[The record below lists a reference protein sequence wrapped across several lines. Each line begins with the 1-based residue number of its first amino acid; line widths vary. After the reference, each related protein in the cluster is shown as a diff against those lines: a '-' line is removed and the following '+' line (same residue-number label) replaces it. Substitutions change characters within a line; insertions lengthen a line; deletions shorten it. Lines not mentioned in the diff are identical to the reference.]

1 MSGLGAC
8 LFLILALSNF
18 VSSEKA
24 VICYYG
30 TWATYRD
37 GLGKFDVENI
47 DPHLCTHLIYAFAG
61 INENGTL
68 KSLDPSLDL
77 PDGGGRDN
85 FGKFNALKKKN
96 PSLKTLLAV
105 GGWNEGSAKYSKMA
119 GNPTLRN
126 NFITS
131 ALNMIKKHG
140 FDGLDID
147 WEYPNSRDTVYGR
160 KDVDNFS
167 TLLKEI
173 KAVFDQQGLLLTA
186 AVCSVRSSATQSYNV
201 SEISKYLDMVHIMTY
216 DMHGSWDWPGLT
228 PVTGHNAPI
237 HQGEG
242 DEGANPEKL
251 LNVEQSLK
259 YWIGAGCPPEK
270 IALGVPFYGRA
281 FKLKDANKN
290 GVKSPA
296 AGAGIFQ
303 IFMLMQLEL
312 LFTATADS
320 IGYNEFCQKL
330 QTEPWTQRYDSLAKV
345 PYAVNGKD
353 WVTYDDPDSI
363 TAKVNY
369 AKSLGIN
376 KIMIWSIETD
386 DFRGVCGKGN
396 NPLLNAINTAL
407 KK

>member
-18 VSSEKA
+18 VSCEKA

-61 INENGTL
+61 IDDEGTL
-68 KSLDPSLDL
+68 RALDPWLDL

-119 GNPTLRN
+119 ANSTLRN

-131 ALNMIKKHG
+131 ALNMITKHG
-140 FDGLDID
+140 FDGLDMD
-147 WEYPNSRDTVYGR
+147 WEYPNRRDTVHGQN
-160 KDVDNFS
+160 DIDNFT

-186 AVCSVRSSATQSYNV
+186 AVSSVRSAASQSYNV
-201 SEISKYLDMVHIMTY
+201 AEISKYLDMVHIMTY
-216 DMHGSWDWPGLT
+216 DMHGSWD

-242 DEGANPEKL
+242 DEGVNPEEL
-251 LNVEQSLK
+251 FNVEQSLK

-270 IALGVPFYGRA
+270 IALGVPFYGRS
-281 FKLKDANKN
+281 FTLQDANRN
-290 GVKSPA
+290 GVKAPA
-296 AGAGIFQ
+296 AGAGISGPY
-303 IFMLMQLEL
+303 
-312 LFTATADS
+312 TATAGS

-386 DFRGVCGKGN
+386 DFHGVCGKGN